1 MLSVKISNASQVAG
15 AEPERTPRVGMH
27 AKLVDHDHREVP
39 REARRIFRRSRSDAF
54 VDRVPTCL
62 RNFPRK

>member
-27 AKLVDHDHREVP
+27 AKLVDHDHLAP
-39 REARRIFRRSRSDAF
+39 RRIFRRSRSDAF
-54 VDRVPTCL
+54 ATAASVKPWQS
-62 RNFPRK
+62 NGQQ